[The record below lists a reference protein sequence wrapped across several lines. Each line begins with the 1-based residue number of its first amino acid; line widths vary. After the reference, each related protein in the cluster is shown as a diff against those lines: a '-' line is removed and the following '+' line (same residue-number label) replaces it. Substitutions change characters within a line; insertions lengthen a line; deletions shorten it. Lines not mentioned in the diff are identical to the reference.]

1 MKRGKGYMKHFF
13 WLLVVSLLTF
23 AFAALPVQNAETIRS
38 NLLQAQL
45 ELMTSP
51 EEAHTYLEAAKL
63 AFADLGLKDETL
75 VAQFNQAEQALD
87 AGDSV
92 AFAAARATLW
102 TGLLHASYQEIQ
114 RAIENNNIEAA
125 KRWLSLR
132 EFRQATRFSR
142 PNADATLA
150 VKKFAEGSLSKEET
164 LAVVRADLLDTYQAR
179 LSEALSDVV
188 AANKQNFA
196 TRGAEASALAAG
208 YFNILKIAYAEQRG
222 EAATVQAEQA
232 FTNLVT
238 RPNDTT
244 LASVNA
250 ALQGFRAAPLSEK
263 ETLRRAGQMLR
274 FISLVPLEYSRAIR
288 NGEVAVDL
296 EVREAISFRD
306 GAAAA
311 FVDLR
316 TSLEQLDKPKTE
328 QIASI
333 FDNLEEQLTAAS
345 QKTSVASPANVRSR
359 ADELT
364 TLLKEIMPAEW
375 QKQDSSAD
383 FDVIQETLTQMEN
396 AVKEGQYELAAS
408 ARLEAYAIL
417 ESGPE
422 ARLVAF
428 APQFKPVLENL
439 FWYGQDEN
447 KGLAYLIEQ
456 HAPLAEIQATR
467 AALSSELVKAEK
479 ALSGSKAPGAITTNA
494 AIIVFREGLEAVVI
508 LASLLASFKTAAT
521 LRYRRPMWLGAAL
534 ALLTSAVTW
543 FVMQGALLAFARYG
557 ERVEAVVSI
566 IAIAVLILITNW
578 FFHDTYWTDWM
589 ASFHKKKGELVKTG
603 IGASIG
609 LVTLGFTSIYR
620 EGFETVLFLQ
630 ALVLESNNLTVLLG
644 TAIGLATTAL
654 IGYVIFQVQTKL
666 PYKKMFIV
674 TAAMIGAVL
683 LIMVGNTAHVLQVVG
698 WLPTHPLRFAEFP
711 YWTGLWFGLY
721 ATWEGLA
728 LQAVAAVFVLGS
740 YFLAEYLKG
749 RSRTSKVAAVSAK
762 PVSQS

>member
-1 MKRGKGYMKHFF
+1 MKRFF
-13 WLLVVSLLTF
+13 WLIGISLLSF
-23 AFAALPVQNAETIRS
+23 AFAALPMQNAETIRS
-38 NLLQAQL
+38 SLLQAQL
-45 ELMTSP
+45 KLMTSP
-51 EEAHTYLEAAKL
+51 EEAQSYLEDAKL
-63 AFADLGLKDETL
+63 AFADLGLNDETL
-75 VAQFNQAEQALD
+75 ITHFNQAEQALN
-87 AGDSV
+87 ASDSV

-102 TGLLHASYQEIQ
+102 TGLLGSSFQEVQ
-114 RAIENNNIEAA
+114 RAIENDNAESA

-150 VKKFAEGSLSKEET
+150 IKKFAEGSLSKEET
-164 LAVVRADLLDTYQAR
+164 LAIVRADLLDTYQAR
-179 LSEALSDVV
+179 LAEALSDTV
-188 AANKQNFA
+188 AAHKQNFA
-196 TRGAEASALAAG
+196 MRGAESAALGAG
-208 YFNILKIAYAEQRG
+208 YFDILKTAYAEQRG
-222 EAATVQAEQA
+222 EEATRQAEQA
-232 FTNLVT
+232 FISLVANSDET
-238 RPNDTT
+238 A
-244 LASVNA
+244 LASVNSV
-250 ALQGFRAAPLSEK
+250 LQGFRAAPLSEK

-274 FISLVPLEYSRAIR
+274 FISLVPLEYGRGIR
-288 NGEVAVDL
+288 NGQVAVDL
-296 EVREAISFRD
+296 EIREAISFRD

-311 FVDLR
+311 FTDLR
-316 TSLEQLDKPKTE
+316 TSLEKIDATKTK
-328 QIASI
+328 QVASI
-333 FDNLEEQLTAAS
+333 FANLEEQLTAAS
-345 QKTSVASPANVRSR
+345 QKTSVATPAEVRTQ
-359 ADELT
+359 AEELT
-364 TLLKEIMPAEW
+364 GLLKEIMPVAW

-383 FDVIQETLTQMEN
+383 FDVIGETLTQMEN

-422 ARLVAF
+422 ARLIAF
-428 APQFKPVLENL
+428 APQFKPILENL
-439 FWYGQDEN
+439 FWYGQDEH

-456 HAPLAEIQATR
+456 HAPLADIQATR

-521 LRYRRPMWLGAAL
+521 RRYRKPMWLGAAL
-534 ALLTSAVTW
+534 ALLASAVTW

-566 IAIAVLILITNW
+566 VAIGVLILITNW

-589 ASFHKKKGELVKTG
+589 ASFHKKKGELVKAG

-644 TAIGLATTAL
+644 TAIGLAATVL

-698 WLPTHPLRFAEFP
+698 WLPTHPLRFLELP

-728 LQAVAAVFVLGS
+728 LQAVAGVFVLGS
-740 YFLAEYLKG
+740 YFLAEYMKG
-749 RSRTSKVAAVSAK
+749 RSRTTKVAAVNRKA
-762 PVSQS
+762 VSQN

>member
-1 MKRGKGYMKHFF
+1 MKHFF
-13 WLLVVSLLTF
+13 LIVATSLMSVV
-23 AFAALPVQNAETIRS
+23 FAASPMQNAETIRS
-38 NLLQAQL
+38 SLLQAQL
-45 ELMTSP
+45 KFLTNP
-51 EEAHTYLEAAKL
+51 EEAHGLLESAKT
-63 AFADLGLKDETL
+63 AFTDLGLTDETL
-75 VAQFNQAEQALD
+75 IQHFEQAEQALTK
-87 AGDSV
+87 GDLV
-92 AFAAARATLW
+92 AFASARATLW
-102 TGLLHASYQEIQ
+102 TSLLNASYENIQ
-114 RAIENNNIEAA
+114 SAIQNNDAETA

-150 VKKFAEGSLSKEET
+150 LKNFASGSLSPEET

-179 LSEALSDVV
+179 LSEALSDTV
-188 AANKQNFA
+188 AANKQDFA
-196 TRGAEASALAAG
+196 MRRAEASALAAG
-208 YFNILKIAYAEQRG
+208 YFNILKIAYRAQRSG
-222 EAATVQAEQA
+222 EEVAVAEAAFA
-232 FTNLVT
+232 NLVKNSDERSIT
-238 RPNDTT
+238 E
-244 LASVNA
+244 VQHV
-250 ALQGFRAAPLSEK
+250 LQGFRAAPLSEK

-274 FISLVPLEYSRAIR
+274 FISLVPLEYGRGIR
-288 NGEVAVDL
+288 NGQVAVDL
-296 EVREAISFRD
+296 EIREAISFRD
-306 GAAAA
+306 GAEAA
-311 FVDLR
+311 FTDLR
-316 TSLEQLDKPKTE
+316 SELEKIDEAKTQQVAAIFANLDNQL
-328 QIASI
+328 S
-333 FDNLEEQLTAAS
+333 AAS
-345 QKTSVASPANVRSR
+345 QKTSVASPADVRTQSEEVTR
-359 ADELT
+359 
-364 TLLKEIMPAEW
+364 LLKEIMPEAW

-383 FDVIQETLTQMEN
+383 FDVIQEALTQMEN

-422 ARLVAF
+422 ARLIAF
-428 APQFKPVLENL
+428 APQFKPILENL

-467 AALSSELVKAEK
+467 AALSAELVKAEK

-508 LASLLASFKTAAT
+508 LASLLASFKTATT
-521 LRYRRPMWLGAAL
+521 LRYRRPMWLGAGL
-534 ALLTSAVTW
+534 ALVASAVTW

-609 LVTLGFTSIYR
+609 LITLGFTSIYR

-644 TAIGLATTAL
+644 TVIGLAATAL

-698 WLPTHPLRFAEFP
+698 WLPTHPLRFLELP

-728 LQAVAAVFVLGS
+728 LQTVAAVFVLGS

-749 RSRTSKVAAVSAK
+749 RSRQTKISSVGK
-762 PVSQS
+762 PVSQN

>member
-1 MKRGKGYMKHFF
+1 MKRFF
-13 WLLVVSLLTF
+13 WLLVISLFSF
-23 AFAALPVQNAETIRS
+23 ALAALPMQNAETIRS

-45 ELMTSP
+45 ELLTSP
-51 EEAHTYLEAAKL
+51 EEAKSFLETAKL
-63 AFADLGLKDETL
+63 AFAALGLNDETIA
-75 VAQFNQAEQALD
+75 AQFNQAEQALN

-92 AFAAARATLW
+92 TFAAARATLW
-102 TGLLHASYQEIQ
+102 TSLLQTSYEKVQSAIQ
-114 RAIENNNIEAA
+114 NDDAETA

-150 VKKFAEGSLSKEET
+150 VKKFSEGSLSKEET

-196 TRGAEASALAAG
+196 MRSAEASALTAG
-208 YFNILKIAYAEQRG
+208 YFNILKTAYTEQRG
-222 EAATVQAEQA
+222 EEVTAQAERA
-232 FTNLVT
+232 FTNLVAT
-238 RPNDTT
+238 PNNAA
-244 LASVNA
+244 LANVNA
-250 ALQGFRAAPLSEK
+250 VLQGFRAAPLSEK

-274 FISLVPLEYSRAIR
+274 FISLVPLEYGRGIR
-288 NGEVAVDL
+288 NGQVAVDL
-296 EVREAISFRD
+296 EIREAISFRD
-306 GAAAA
+306 GAVAA
-311 FVDLR
+311 FMDLKNE
-316 TSLEQLDKPKTE
+316 LEQLDKIRTE
-328 QIASI
+328 QVASI
-333 FDNLEEQLTAAS
+333 FANLDEQLSAAS
-345 QKTSVASPANVRSR
+345 QKTSVASPADVR
-359 ADELT
+359 AQAEELIN
-364 TLLKEIMPAEW
+364 LLKEIMPIAW

-383 FDVIQETLTQMEN
+383 FDVIQEALTQMEN

-422 ARLVAF
+422 ARLIAF
-428 APQFKPVLENL
+428 APQFKPILENL

-447 KGLAYLIEQ
+447 KGLAYLIEH

-467 AALSSELVKAEK
+467 AVLSAELVKAEK

-521 LRYRRPMWLGAAL
+521 LRYRRPMWLGAGL
-534 ALLTSAVTW
+534 ALLASAVTW

-566 IAIAVLILITNW
+566 VAIGVLILITNW

-630 ALVLESNNLTVLLG
+630 ALVLESNNLTVLFG
-644 TAIGLATTAL
+644 TAIGLAATAL

-698 WLPTHPLRFAEFP
+698 WLPTHPLRFLELP

-749 RSRTSKVAAVSAK
+749 RSRTTKVAAVNHK
-762 PVSQS
+762 PVSQN

>member
-1 MKRGKGYMKHFF
+1 MKYFLWIVALSVLSF
-13 WLLVVSLLTF
+13 TL
-23 AFAALPVQNAETIRS
+23 AAVPMQNAETIRS
-38 NLLQAQL
+38 GLLQAQL
-45 ELMTSP
+45 ELITSP
-51 EEAHTYLEAAKL
+51 EEAKDFLEDAKL
-63 AFADLGLKDETL
+63 AFANLGLNDKTL
-75 VAQFNQAEQALD
+75 VAQFNQAEQALN

-102 TGLLHASYQEIQ
+102 AGLLNASYQEIQ
-114 RAIENNNIEAA
+114 HAIENNNAEAA

-150 VKKFAEGSLSKEET
+150 IKKLAEGSLSKEET
-164 LAVVRADLLDTYQAR
+164 LAIVRADLLDTYQAR
-179 LSEALSDVV
+179 LAEALSDTV
-188 AANKQNFA
+188 AADKQNFSI
-196 TRGAEASALAAG
+196 RRAEAASLAAG
-208 YFNILKIAYAEQRG
+208 YFNILKTAYAEQRG
-222 EAATVQAEQA
+222 EEATTQAEQA
-232 FTNLVT
+232 FTNLIAT
-238 RPNDTT
+238 PGDAA
-244 LASVNA
+244 LASVNTV
-250 ALQGFRAAPLSEK
+250 LQGFRAAPLSEK

-274 FISLVPLEYSRAIR
+274 FISLVPMEYGRGIR
-288 NGEVAVDL
+288 NGQVAVDL
-296 EVREAISFRD
+296 EIREAISFRD

-311 FVDLR
+311 FTDLR
-316 TSLEQLDKPKTE
+316 TSLEQIDKAKTE
-328 QIASI
+328 RVASI
-333 FDNLEEQLTAAS
+333 FANLEEQLSAAS
-345 QKTSVASPANVRSR
+345 QKTSVAAPADVRSR

-364 TLLKEIMPAEW
+364 TLLKEIMPAQW

-383 FDVIQETLTQMEN
+383 FDVIQEALTQMEN

-422 ARLVAF
+422 ARLIAF

-467 AALSSELVKAEK
+467 AALSAELVKAER

-521 LRYRRPMWLGAAL
+521 LRYRRPMWMGAAL
-534 ALLTSAVTW
+534 ALLASAVTW

-566 IAIAVLILITNW
+566 IAIVVLILITNW

-589 ASFHKKKGELVKTG
+589 ASFHKKKGELVKAG
-603 IGASIG
+603 IGASVG

-644 TAIGLATTAL
+644 TAIGLAATAL

-698 WLPTHPLRFAEFP
+698 WLPTHPLRFLELP

-728 LQAVAAVFVLGS
+728 LQAIAAVFVLGS
-740 YFLAEYLKG
+740 YFLAEHLKE
-749 RSRTSKVAAVSAK
+749 RSRLSKAAAIRGK
-762 PVSQS
+762 PASQN

>member
-1 MKRGKGYMKHFF
+1 MKRFF
-13 WLLVVSLLTF
+13 WMMIFGLLSF
-23 AFAALPVQNAETIRS
+23 AFAALPMQNAETIRS
-38 NLLQAQL
+38 QLLQAQL
-45 ELMTSP
+45 GLMTNP
-51 EEAHTYLEAAKL
+51 EGAKIFLEDAKL
-63 AFADLGLKDETL
+63 AFADLGLNDETL
-75 VAQFNQAEQALD
+75 AAHFSQAQQALN

-92 AFAAARATLW
+92 AFAAARAALW
-102 TGLLHASYQEIQ
+102 TGLLNASYQEIQ
-114 RAIENNNIEAA
+114 RAIENNDAETA

-142 PNADATLA
+142 PNADATIA
-150 VKKFAEGSLSKEET
+150 IKKFAEGSLSKEET
-164 LAVVRADLLDTYQAR
+164 LAIVRADLLDTYQAR

-196 TRGAEASALAAG
+196 MRGAESASLAAG
-208 YFNILKIAYAEQRG
+208 YFTILKTAYTEKRG
-222 EAATVQAEQA
+222 EEATLQAEQA
-232 FTNLVT
+232 FANLVAT
-238 RPNDTT
+238 PNDTA

-274 FISLVPLEYSRAIR
+274 FISLVPMEYGRGIR
-288 NGEVAVDL
+288 NGQVAVDL
-296 EVREAISFRD
+296 EIREAISFRD

-311 FVDLR
+311 FADLR
-316 TSLEQLDKPKTE
+316 NELGQIDKAKTE
-328 QIASI
+328 QAASI
-333 FDNLEEQLTAAS
+333 FATLEEYLTAAS
-345 QKTSVASPANVRSR
+345 QKTSVAAPADVRAQ

-364 TLLKEIMPAEW
+364 TLLKDIMPAEW

-422 ARLVAF
+422 ARLIAF
-428 APQFKPVLENL
+428 APQFKPILENL

-447 KGLAYLIEQ
+447 KGLAYLLEQ
-456 HAPLAEIQATR
+456 HAPLADIQATR
-467 AALSSELVKAEK
+467 AELSSELFKAEK
-479 ALSGSKAPGAITTNA
+479 ALRGSKAPGAITTNA

-521 LRYRRPMWLGAAL
+521 LRYRRPMWIGAAL
-534 ALLTSAVTW
+534 ALLASAVTW

-566 IAIAVLILITNW
+566 IAIVVLILITNW

-589 ASFHKKKGELVKTG
+589 AGFHKKKGELVKAG

-630 ALVLESNNLTVLLG
+630 ALVLESTNLTVLFG
-644 TAIGLATTAL
+644 TAIGLAATAL
-654 IGYVIFQVQTKL
+654 VGYVIFQVQAKL

-698 WLPTHPLRFAEFP
+698 WLPTHPLRFLEFP

-728 LQAVAAVFVLGS
+728 LQALAAVFVLGS
-740 YFLAEYLKG
+740 YFLAEHLKE
-749 RSRTSKVAAVSAK
+749 RSRQHKVAAVSGQ
-762 PVSQS
+762 PISQN

>member
-1 MKRGKGYMKHFF
+1 MKRFF
-13 WLLVVSLLTF
+13 WLLVISLLSF
-23 AFAALPVQNAETIRS
+23 AFAALPMQNAETVRS
-38 NLLQAQL
+38 QLLQAQL
-45 ELMTSP
+45 KLMTNS
-51 EEAHTYLEAAKL
+51 EEAQGLLETAKL
-63 AFADLGLKDETL
+63 AFADLGLQDETL
-75 VAQFNQAEQALD
+75 AAQFNQAEHALNNGD
-87 AGDSV
+87 AV
-92 AFAAARATLW
+92 AFASARATLW
-102 TGLLHASYQEIQ
+102 TSLLHASYEKVQSAIQ
-114 RAIENNNIEAA
+114 NNDAETA

-150 VKKFAEGSLSKEET
+150 VKKFAEGSLSREET

-188 AANKQNFA
+188 AATKQNFA
-196 TRGAEASALAAG
+196 MRGAEASALAAG
-208 YFNILKIAYAEQRG
+208 YFNILKSAYTEQRG
-222 EAATVQAEQA
+222 EEATLQAEQA
-232 FTNLVT
+232 FTNLVAT
-238 RPNDTT
+238 PNETT
-244 LASVNA
+244 LGSVNTV
-250 ALQGFRAAPLSEK
+250 LQGFRAAPLSEK

-274 FISLVPLEYSRAIR
+274 FISLVEVEYSRGIR
-288 NGEVAVDL
+288 NGQVAVDL
-296 EVREAISFRD
+296 EIREAISFRD

-311 FVDLR
+311 FADLR
-316 TSLEQLDKPKTE
+316 ASLEQLDATKTE
-328 QIASI
+328 RVATI
-333 FDNLEEQLTAAS
+333 FANLEEQLTAAS
-345 QKTSVASPANVRSR
+345 QKTSVASPAEVR
-359 ADELT
+359 AQTEELT
-364 TLLKEIMPAEW
+364 TLLKEVMPEAW

-383 FDVIQETLTQMEN
+383 FDVIQETLSQMEN

-408 ARLEAYAIL
+408 ASLEAYAIL

-428 APQFKPVLENL
+428 APQFKPVIEGL
-439 FWYGQDEN
+439 FWYGQNEN

-456 HAPLAEIQATR
+456 RAPLADIQATR
-467 AALSSELVKAEK
+467 AALSAELVKAEK

-521 LRYRRPMWLGAAL
+521 LRYRRPMWIGAAL
-534 ALLTSAVTW
+534 ALLASAVTW

-589 ASFHKKKGELVKTG
+589 ASFHKKKGQLVKTG
-603 IGASIG
+603 VGASIG

-644 TAIGLATTAL
+644 TAIGLGATAL

-683 LIMVGNTAHVLQVVG
+683 LIMVGNTANVLQVVG
-698 WLPTHPLRFAEFP
+698 WLPTHPLRFIELP

-740 YFLAEYLKG
+740 YFLAEYLKE
-749 RSRTSKVAAVSAK
+749 RSRQTKVAAVNHKA
-762 PVSQS
+762 VSQN

>member
-1 MKRGKGYMKHFF
+1 MIIFS
-13 WLLVVSLLTF
+13 LVTF
-23 AFAALPVQNAETIRS
+23 AFAALPIQHAETIRS
-38 NLLQAQL
+38 QLLQAQL
-45 ELMTSP
+45 ALLTNP
-51 EEAHTYLEAAKL
+51 EEAQALLESAKI
-63 AFADLGLKDETL
+63 AFTDLELTDETL
-75 VAQFNQAEQALD
+75 AREFEQAEQALT
-87 AGDSV
+87 AADSV
-92 AFAAARATLW
+92 AFASARATLW
-102 TGLLHASYQEIQ
+102 TSLLNAGYEQVQAAIQ
-114 RAIENNNIEAA
+114 KGDAETA

-142 PNADATLA
+142 PNADATVA
-150 VKKFAEGSLSKEET
+150 VKNFANGSLSQEET
-164 LAVVRADLLDTYQAR
+164 LAIVRTDLLDTYQAR

-188 AANKQNFA
+188 AANKQDFA
-196 TRGAEASALAAG
+196 MRGAEASALAVG
-208 YFNILKIAYAEQRG
+208 YFNILKTAYAAQHSGEEVAKA
-222 EAATVQAEQA
+222 EAAFAKLLQNSDEAALAEVQ
-232 FTNLVT
+232 
-238 RPNDTT
+238 
-244 LASVNA
+244 SV
-250 ALQGFRAAPLSEK
+250 LQGFRAAPLSDK

-274 FISLVPLEYSRAIR
+274 FISLVPLEYGRGIR
-288 NGEVAVDL
+288 NGQVAVDL
-296 EVREAISFRD
+296 EIREAISFRD
-306 GAAAA
+306 GAEAA
-311 FVDLR
+311 FNDLR
-316 TSLEQLDKPKTE
+316 NELGKINASKTE
-328 QIASI
+328 QVATL
-333 FDNLEEQLTAAS
+333 FANLDEQLTAAS
-345 QKTSVASPANVRSR
+345 QKTSVAPPSDVRAQSE
-359 ADELT
+359 ELT
-364 TLLKEIMPAEW
+364 TLLKDIMPEAW

-383 FDVIQETLTQMEN
+383 FDVIQEALTQMEN

-422 ARLVAF
+422 ARLIAF
-428 APQFKPVLENL
+428 APQFKPILENL

-456 HAPLAEIQATR
+456 HAPLAEIQATS
-467 AALSSELVKAEK
+467 AELSRELVKAEQ
-479 ALSGSKAPGAITTNA
+479 ALSVSKAPGAITTNA
-494 AIIVFREGLEAVVI
+494 AILVFREGLEAVVI
-508 LASLLASFKTAAT
+508 LASLMASFKTAAT
-521 LRYRRPMWLGAAL
+521 LRYRRPMWFGAAL
-534 ALLTSAVTW
+534 ALLASAVTW

-578 FFHDTYWTDWM
+578 FFHNTYWTDWM
-589 ASFHKKKGELVKTG
+589 ASFHKKKGQLIKTG
-603 IGASIG
+603 VGTSIG

-644 TAIGLATTAL
+644 TAIGLAATAL

-698 WLPTHPLRFAEFP
+698 WLPTHPLRFVEFP

-728 LQAVAAVFVLGS
+728 LQAVAAIFVLGS

-749 RSRTSKVAAVSAK
+749 RSRHAKAAITTK
-762 PVSQS
+762 PVSQN

>member
-1 MKRGKGYMKHFF
+1 MKRFF
-13 WLLVVSLLTF
+13 WMMTISLLSF
-23 AFAALPVQNAETIRS
+23 AFAALPMQNAETIRS
-38 NLLQAQL
+38 GLLQAQL
-45 ELMTSP
+45 ELMTNP
-51 EEAHTYLEAAKL
+51 EEAKSYLENAKL
-63 AFADLGLKDETL
+63 AFADLGLSNEALT
-75 VAQFNQAEQALD
+75 AQFKQAEQALIE
-87 AGDSV
+87 GDT
-92 AFAAARATLW
+92 ATFAAARATLW
-102 TGLLHASYQEIQ
+102 TGLLETSYQEVQ
-114 RAIENNNIEAA
+114 RAIENNDAESA

-150 VKKFAEGSLSKEET
+150 IKKFAEGLLSTEET
-164 LAVVRADLLDTYQAR
+164 LAIVRADLLDTYQAR

-188 AANKQNFA
+188 AASKQDFPM
-196 TRGAEASALAAG
+196 RRAESAALSAG
-208 YFNILKIAYAEQRG
+208 YFNILKTAYTEQRG
-222 EAATVQAEQA
+222 EEATVQAQQA
-232 FTNLVT
+232 FTSLVANPDET
-238 RPNDTT
+238 A
-244 LASVNA
+244 LAHVET

-274 FISLVPLEYSRAIR
+274 FISLVPLEYGRGIR
-288 NGEVAVDL
+288 NGQVAVDL
-296 EVREAISFRD
+296 EIREAISFRD

-311 FVDLR
+311 FTDLK
-316 TSLEQLDKPKTE
+316 TSLEEIDATTTE
-328 QIASI
+328 QVAGI
-333 FDNLEEQLTAAS
+333 FAHLEEQLTAAS
-345 QKTSVASPANVRSR
+345 QKTSVAPPAEVRAQS
-359 ADELT
+359 EKLV
-364 TLLKEIMPAEW
+364 TLLKEVMPAEW

-383 FDVIQETLTQMEN
+383 FDVIQEALTQMEN

-422 ARLVAF
+422 ARLIAF
-428 APQFKPVLENL
+428 APQFKPILENL

-456 HAPLAEIQATR
+456 HAPLVEIKATR
-467 AALSSELVKAEK
+467 AELSSELVKAEK

-508 LASLLASFKTAAT
+508 LASLLASFKTVT
-521 LRYRRPMWLGAAL
+521 MRRYRKPMWLGAGL
-534 ALLTSAVTW
+534 ALLASAVTW

-566 IAIAVLILITNW
+566 VAIGVLILITNW
-578 FFHDTYWTDWM
+578 FFHDTYWKDWM
-589 ASFHKKKGELVKTG
+589 ASFHKKKGELVKAG

-644 TAIGLATTAL
+644 TAIGLAATAL

-698 WLPTHPLRFAEFP
+698 WLPTHPLRFLELP

-721 ATWEGLA
+721 VTWEGLA

-740 YFLAEYLKG
+740 YFLAEHLKE
-749 RSRTSKVAAVSAK
+749 RARTTKVAAISGK
-762 PVSQS
+762 PVSQN

>member
-1 MKRGKGYMKHFF
+1 MLKDRGYMRRFF
-13 WLLVVSLLTF
+13 WIVILSLLSF
-23 AFAALPVQNAETIRS
+23 VFAALPIQNAETIRS
-38 NLLQAQL
+38 SLLQAQL
-45 ELMTSP
+45 KLTSSP
-51 EEAHTYLEAAKL
+51 EEARSFFDAAKL
-63 AFADLGLKDETL
+63 AFTDLGLSDETL
-75 VAQFNQAEQALD
+75 AIQFNQAEQALNI
-87 AGDSV
+87 GDGV

-102 TGLLHASYQEIQ
+102 TGLLETSLQEVQ
-114 RAIENNNIEAA
+114 RAIENNDAESA

-150 VKKFAEGSLSKEET
+150 VKNFASGSLSQEET
-164 LAVVRADLLDTYQAR
+164 LAIVSADLLDTYQAR
-179 LSEALSDVV
+179 LTEALSDVM
-188 AANKQNFA
+188 AATKQEFSVRA
-196 TRGAEASALAAG
+196 AEASALAAG
-208 YFNILKIAYAEQRG
+208 YFNILKPAYLEQRG
-222 EAATVQAEQA
+222 EVATQEATQT
-232 FTNLVT
+232 FSNLVAN
-238 RPNDTT
+238 PNEAV
-244 LASVNA
+244 LADVNA

-274 FISLVPLEYSRAIR
+274 FISLVPMEYGRAIR
-288 NGEVAVDL
+288 NGQVAVDL

-311 FVDLR
+311 FNDLK
-316 TSLEQLDKPKTE
+316 TALEKIDVAKTE
-328 QIASI
+328 QAASI
-333 FDNLEEQLTAAS
+333 FANLEEQLSAAS
-345 QKTSVASPANVRSR
+345 QKTSVVSPTEIRSQSE
-359 ADELT
+359 ELT
-364 TLLKEIMPAEW
+364 TLLKEMMPIAW

-383 FDVIQETLTQMEN
+383 FDVIQETLTLMEN
-396 AVKEGQYELAAS
+396 AVKEGQYELAGS
-408 ARLEAYAIL
+408 ATLEAYAIL

-422 ARLVAF
+422 ARLIAF

-439 FWYGQDEN
+439 FWYGQDEH
-447 KGLAYLIEQ
+447 KGLAYLIEN
-456 HAPLAEIQATR
+456 HAPLAEIKATR
-467 AALSSELVKAEK
+467 AALSAELVKAEK

-521 LRYRRPMWLGAAL
+521 LRYRRPMWLGAGL
-534 ALLTSAVTW
+534 ALLASAVTW

-557 ERVEAVVSI
+557 EKVEAVVST
-566 IAIAVLILITNW
+566 IAIVVLILITNW

-630 ALVLESNNLTVLLG
+630 ALVLESDNLTVLLG
-644 TAIGLATTAL
+644 TAIGLAATVL

-683 LIMVGNTAHVLQVVG
+683 LIMVGNTTHVLQVVG
-698 WLPTHPLRFAEFP
+698 WLPTHPLRFVEFP

-721 ATWEGLA
+721 ATWEGLG
-728 LQAVAAVFVLGS
+728 LQAVAGVFVIGS
-740 YFLAEYLKG
+740 YFLAEYMKG
-749 RSRTSKVAAVSAK
+749 RSRQTKVAALSGK
-762 PVSQS
+762 PASQN